1 MREEDYYA
9 PGSYR
14 DPAAPWNQ
22 SEPPEREFDVTI
34 SQTLSRSV
42 AIATS
47 DYIPEV
53 DEEDGRTYPNTE
65 YTDWKRAYQDASYTP
80 LALIAKFKELMEIA
94 LKNDRVPKNLQH
106 TYKHLIMECEGW
118 EEDDYEVIEE

>member
-1 MREEDYYA
+1 MYDNYNYPMGADNEN
-9 PGSYR
+9 
-14 DPAAPWNQ
+14 APWNQ
-22 SEPPEREFDVTI
+22 SDPPERDFDVTI

>member
-14 DPAAPWNQ
+14 DPSAPWNQ

-65 YTDWKRAYQDASYTP
+65 DTDWKRAYQDASYTP